1 MMKNEVQNKLL
12 EINQQFYDHYSRS
25 FSATRNRAQP
35 GVQRLIKRMDHAA
48 SILDVGCGNGTLAQ
62 SLAASGFAG
71 RYLGLDM
78 SEDLLADAA
87 KGLEGSETGSYQ
99 FLQADIADPDW
110 VESIPG
116 GQFDW
121 LVAFAVLHHIPGQ
134 SLRERIVADFARL
147 VSPESRVAISVWQ
160 WQNSPRLQKRVL
172 PWSAVGLNPDRLDP
186 GDVLMDWRAGETIGM
201 RYVHTFDESELSE
214 LAQSAGFQV
223 QQSFYSDGKPGNL
236 ALYQV
241 WQPDDSSA
249 LKEKH
254 W

>member
-1 MMKNEVQNKLL
+1 METATQMKLL
-12 EINQQFYDHYSRS
+12 QINQQFYDHYARS
-25 FSATRNRAQP
+25 FSATRNQAQP
-35 GVQRLIKRMDHAA
+35 GVRCLLKKMSRVA
-48 SILDVGCGNGTLAQ
+48 SVLDVGCGNGTLAQ
-62 SLAASGFAG
+62 TLAASGFAG

-99 FLQADIADPDW
+99 FLQADLADPDW

-134 SLRERIVADFARL
+134 SLRERIVADFSRL
-147 VSPESRVAISVWQ
+147 VSPESWVAISVWQ
-160 WQNSPRLQKRVL
+160 WHNSPRLLKRVL
-172 PWSAVGLNPDRLDP
+172 PWSAVGLNPDKLDP
-186 GDVLMDWRAGETIGM
+186 GDVLMDWRAGETVGL
-201 RYVHTFDESELSE
+201 RYVHTFNESELSE

-223 QQSFYSDGKPGNL
+223 QQSFYSDGKTGNL

-241 WQPDDSSA
+241 LQPGDSSA
-249 LKEKH
+249 LKAKH
-254 W
+254 R